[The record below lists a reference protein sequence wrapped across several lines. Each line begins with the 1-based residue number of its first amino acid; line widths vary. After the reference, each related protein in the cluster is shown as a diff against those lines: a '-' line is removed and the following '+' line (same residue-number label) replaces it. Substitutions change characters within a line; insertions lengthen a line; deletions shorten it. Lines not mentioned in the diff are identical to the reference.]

1 MERKDSRANEQPEIE
16 QENLSDRPDV
26 EAGKE
31 KQEMDAQLADPFGD
45 EEGAEVKYKTMTW
58 W

>member
-1 MERKDSRANEQPEIE
+1 MDRKDSREDEQPEIDP
-16 QENLSDRPDV
+16 ENLSDRPDV

-31 KQEMDAQLADPFGD
+31 KREMEARLADPFGD